1 MMHYHSTSTRTL
13 VALIFFCIGH
23 NLPSIC
29 AQSAKNCVALPCTY
43 KNECRDKFNACGGG
57 QLYCNSESLWLP
69 ACGGG
74 GNFERP
80 SENDNADSNAQVE
93 STTPSPTPRPTLRST
108 STPTKRP
115 TNAPTLSPQQPS
127 TETQPTPASIVS
139 RADAPTSTSTEAAFE
154 GWLSEQNNPKNEIDA
169 STDQEDT
176 ESYNPSNT
184 DWFDKE
190 GWDGRREKGENND
203 TNEAL
208 AMRRTSCALLGVA
221 TIVQLFMML
230 G

>member
-1 MMHYHSTSTRTL
+1 MMHHHSTSTRTL

-23 NLPSIC
+23 NLPLIY
-29 AQSAKNCVALPCTY
+29 AQSAQNCVALPCTY
-43 KNECRDKFNACGGG
+43 KNECRNKFNTCGGG

-80 SENDNADSNAQVE
+80 SEENNNADSNAQDE
-93 STTPSPTPRPTLRST
+93 STITPPTPRPTLRST

-115 TNAPTLSPQQPS
+115 TNLPTLSPQQPS
-127 TETQPTPASIVS
+127 TESSPTPP
-139 RADAPTSTSTEAAFE
+139 RADTPTTTNTAAAFE
-154 GWLSEQNNPKNEIDA
+154 GWLSEQNSPKNEID
-169 STDQEDT
+169 EET
-176 ESYNPSNT
+176 ENYNPSNSA
-184 DWFDKE
+184 WFDAS